1 MQSENLLLRSHD
13 ADELAH
19 YAKDG
24 CGTFDVEYRFPFTA
38 PGYGELEGVAHRS
51 NFDLSQH
58 AQHAGAKLE
67 YFDQERNERYLP
79 HVIEPSAGLSRGV
92 LAVLCE
98 AYTEDPDRPSGVYM
112 KFHPRVAPIK
122 AGIFPLVNKDGL
134 PEIASAIHREL
145 RGKYRL
151 EYDPKQSIGKR
162 YARMDEAGTPFCFTV
177 DAGTLETGNVTVRH
191 RDTLAQETVNK
202 DQIGKFLEDQL
213 DENLLGRLQLLPPSR
228 VALIHFSRT
237 TAARDSLCHGS
248 RGDLDG
254 SPRRPIAH
262 RPKCVHRHASSRGRR
277 SPR

>member
-213 DENLLGRLQLLPPSR
+213 G
-228 VALIHFSRT
+228 
-237 TAARDSLCHGS
+237 
-248 RGDLDG
+248 
-254 SPRRPIAH
+254 
-262 RPKCVHRHASSRGRR
+262 
-277 SPR
+277 